1 MYAVNLYLQTID
13 IMKSLKLL
21 LLTTA
26 TAAMAFSACS
36 STQESQ
42 TTASGLNTAA
52 FDSVVNN
59 IPVKLFQLKNSNG
72 MEVDI
77 TNFGGRVV
85 SICVPDRDG
94 KTQDVVLGFD
104 NLKQYTDIENSPSD
118 FGAAIG
124 RYANRINKGQITIEG
139 QTIQLP
145 TNNFGHCLH
154 GGPMGWQYQVYEAEQ
169 LNDSTLRLTMNS
181 KDGDMKFPGNVKAIV
196 TYTVTGDNA
205 LDIAY
210 EATTDKTTVINMT
223 NHSYFNLS
231 GDPTQT
237 ILEDSLY
244 VNASNFTPV
253 DDTYMTT
260 GEIKSVE
267 GTLFDFTKMKT
278 IGQDI
283 TDENLKKDEQLRN
296 GNGYDHNWVLDTKG
310 DDKVPAAILKS
321 AKSGIMLTVYTNEP
335 GIQVYTGNFLD
346 GKAHGKHGIDYQ
358 QRTAICLET
367 QKYPDTPNKPEWP
380 SATLKPG
387 ETYKSHCVFKFS
399 TF

>member
-244 VNASNFTPV
+244 VNTSNFTPV

-283 TDENLKKDEQLRN
+283 TDENLKNDEQLRN

-367 QKYPDTPNKPEWP
+367 HKYPDTPNKPEWP

>member
-283 TDENLKKDEQLRN
+283 TDENLKNDEQLRN

-321 AKSGIMLTVYTNEP
+321 AKSGIILTVYTNEP
-335 GIQVYTGNFLD
+335 GIQVYTGNFLNGTLK
-346 GKAHGKHGIDYQ
+346 GKYGITYG
-358 QRTAICLET
+358 QRTGCCLET
-367 QKYPDTPNKPEWP
+367 QKYPDSPNKPQWASP
-380 SATLKPG
+380 FLAPG
-387 ETYKSHCVFKFS
+387 EEYYSHCIYKFS
-399 TF
+399 IE

>member
-283 TDENLKKDEQLRN
+283 TDENLKNDEQLRN

-367 QKYPDTPNKPEWP
+367 HKYPDTPNKPEWP

>member
-283 TDENLKKDEQLRN
+283 TDENLKNDEQLRN

-358 QRTAICLET
+358 QRTAICRET

>member
-1 MYAVNLYLQTID
+1 
-13 IMKSLKLL
+13 
-21 LLTTA
+21 
-26 TAAMAFSACS
+26 MAFSACS

-283 TDENLKKDEQLRN
+283 TDENLKNDEQLRN

-346 GKAHGKHGIDYQ
+346 GKAHGKHDIDYQ

>member
-283 TDENLKKDEQLRN
+283 TDENLKNDEQLRN

-335 GIQVYTGNFLD
+335 GIQVYTGNFLNGTLK
-346 GKAHGKHGIDYQ
+346 GKYGITYG
-358 QRTAICLET
+358 QRTGCCLET
-367 QKYPDTPNKPEWP
+367 QKYPDSPNKPQWASP
-380 SATLKPG
+380 FLAPG
-387 ETYKSHCVFKFS
+387 EEYYSHCIYKFS
-399 TF
+399 IE

>member
-267 GTLFDFTKMKT
+267 GT
-278 IGQDI
+278 
-283 TDENLKKDEQLRN
+283 
-296 GNGYDHNWVLDTKG
+296 
-310 DDKVPAAILKS
+310 
-321 AKSGIMLTVYTNEP
+321 
-335 GIQVYTGNFLD
+335 
-346 GKAHGKHGIDYQ
+346 
-358 QRTAICLET
+358 
-367 QKYPDTPNKPEWP
+367 
-380 SATLKPG
+380 
-387 ETYKSHCVFKFS
+387 
-399 TF
+399 